1 MKSEKNEVKSL
12 NSARIARNLETAGM
26 DGPLASAV
34 ADALHETTDYVLSR
48 TVSREEFAEF
58 KGDMH
63 KDMSDFKGEMRKGM
77 SDFKAEIQKEL
88 RLYLAATLGGV
99 FTLLAFFT

>member
-12 NSARIARNLETAGM
+12 NSARIARNLEKAGM
-26 DGPLASAV
+26 DGPLAGAV

-58 KGDMH
+58 KGDMR
-63 KDMSDFKGEMRKGM
+63 KDMA
-77 SDFKAEIQKEL
+77 DFKAEIQKEL
-88 RLYLAATLGGV
+88 RLYLVATLGGV